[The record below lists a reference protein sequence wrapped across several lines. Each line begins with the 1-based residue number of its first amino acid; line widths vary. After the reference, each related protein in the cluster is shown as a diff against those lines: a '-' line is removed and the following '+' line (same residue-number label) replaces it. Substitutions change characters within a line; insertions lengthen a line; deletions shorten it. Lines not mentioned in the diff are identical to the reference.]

1 MKELYYFYLS
11 SCPYCRQAGK
21 WLEELKAENPRYAAV
36 NVRFI
41 EETKEKALADAY
53 DYYLVPTFFLGNK
66 KLHEG
71 IADKEKL
78 RAVLE
83 AASEDA

>member
-11 SCPYCRQAGK
+11 DCPYCRQAEK
-21 WLEELKAENPRYAAV
+21 WLKELKTESPRYAAV
-36 NVRFI
+36 PVRFI
-41 EETKEKALADAY
+41 EETQEKALADAY
-53 DYYLVPTFFLGNK
+53 DYYLVPTFFLGDK

-71 IADKEKL
+71 IADKEKI

-83 AASEDA
+83 AALEG

>member
-11 SCPYCRQAGK
+11 DCPYCHQAEK
-21 WLEELKAENPRYAAV
+21 WLKELKAESPRYADV
-36 NVRFI
+36 PVRFI
-41 EETKEKALADAY
+41 EETQEKALADAY
-53 DYYLVPTFFLGNK
+53 DYYLVPTFFLGDK

-71 IADKEKL
+71 IADKEKI

-83 AASEDA
+83 AALEG